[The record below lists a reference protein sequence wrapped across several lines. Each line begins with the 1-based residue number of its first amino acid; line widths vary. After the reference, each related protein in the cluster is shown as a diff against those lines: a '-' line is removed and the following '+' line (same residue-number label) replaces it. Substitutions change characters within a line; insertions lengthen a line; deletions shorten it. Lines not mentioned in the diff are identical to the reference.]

1 MADYYYSGVSC
12 IGQAGVVVLSS
23 TTEYNIGDVV
33 GGVPSFNCFTI
44 TALANSGDTVSYAI
58 ITSYTDCLSCYQ
70 SATGPSNAFTFANC
84 TPAQSPTNL
93 YLSVNDFTFVPQFGE
108 NYYLETTNG
117 TSSCFSFNGFTQLAS
132 PISSFESIIGPYY
145 ECSVCIVEN
154 TPVTANTIYESCV
167 ICDPCLSGGTA
178 TSTAVPHPVWTG
190 LYGNDVIQG
199 NAVQLGGQNGLYS

>member
-1 MADYYYSGVSC
+1 MADFYYSGVSC
-12 IGQAGVVVLSS
+12 IGQSGVVVLSS
-23 TTEYNIGDVV
+23 TTQYNIGDVV

-58 ITSYTDCLSCYQ
+58 VTGYTDCLSCYQ
-70 SATGPSNAFTFANC
+70 SAPGGEFIFTNC
-84 TPAQSPTNL
+84 PPQSPTNL
-93 YLSVNDFTFVPQFGE
+93 FFDVNDFTFVPQDGE
-108 NYYLETTNG
+108 IYYLETTSG
-117 TSSCFSFNGFTQLAS
+117 TSSCFYFNGFAGGGT
-132 PISSFESIIGPYY
+132 PNDSFEYIIGPYY